1 MKTENKKPQLDI
13 AIVNRI
19 KRILIEAGAP
29 MIPMSL
35 LFEQLGYTGITGI
48 YWGVLMGV
56 ISGLAIEMGFE
67 ITKFGSQVVI
77 KKPDTNQQKADS
89 DKGREKK

>member
-1 MKTENKKPQLDI
+1 MKTESKKPQLDI

-29 MIPMSL
+29 MVPLSL

-56 ISGLAIEMGFE
+56 ISGLAIEMGYE
-67 ITKFGSQVVI
+67 ITKFGSQIVLT
-77 KKPDTNQQKADS
+77 KKDTTQQKAGS
-89 DKGREKK
+89 DKEKK